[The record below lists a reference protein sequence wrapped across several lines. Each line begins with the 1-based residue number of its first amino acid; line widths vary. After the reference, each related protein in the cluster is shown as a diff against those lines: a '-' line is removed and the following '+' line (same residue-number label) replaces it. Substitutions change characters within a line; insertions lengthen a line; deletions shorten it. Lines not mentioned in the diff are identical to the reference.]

1 MSEPSPGPARP
12 LRRPQRRPGWR
23 KRRLRWAAA
32 ILVAVAALAAVGSWL
47 VYRATRPETRRP
59 GEELPE
65 ITAKLARGLP
75 AEAPTPRFTDVTG
88 EAGLGGFVT
97 FAGERTSQLPEDM
110 GSGAAWGDFDGDGDD
125 DLFAVAAGG
134 PLGGPDAERALSRLY
149 ENLGDGTFREVA
161 AFPET
166 RIQGMAAA
174 WGDADGDGRPD
185 LVVTGY
191 GALRLYLNRQEGWI
205 RDERFTD
212 LPGYWAGAA
221 WGDFD
226 NDRDLDLY
234 VCGYVRYVPPSGAPR
249 RASEQYGRAVPYTLN
264 PASFEPERNLLFEND
279 GRGRF
284 REVAAVW
291 GVSNP
296 GGRSL
301 SALWHD
307 FDADGRLDLYV
318 ANDISDNALYLN
330 RGDTFEDAGLA
341 AWVADYR
348 GAMGLA
354 AGDWNRDGD
363 DDLFVTHWIAQENAL
378 YDSRLV
384 DLAKA
389 RAGSGE
395 AADPAEPANPTG
407 SAAGSIQLAFTDLA
421 APLGLGQI
429 ALHSVGWGT
438 EFLDFDGDGW
448 LDLVVANGSTL
459 ESAENSRRL
468 EPQRPMLLWNE
479 AGRYFHD
486 LAPLSPPLAAP
497 VLGRGL
503 AVADY
508 DRDGDLDLAIVRL
521 DAGLQLLRNDMQS
534 GRWIALKL
542 RGRRGPGGEARGE
555 GEGSSVA
562 LRAGEAV
569 HRRSVTGASYLSQS
583 ARTLHFGLGAAER
596 ADEVEVRWLG
606 GESQRFGPLEAG
618 AVWELVEGEPEPRRL
633 AGPALAAAD
642 TAAGGAPGAAA
653 EEALRRERRL
663 EFWARQ
669 REAMDA
675 LKRDGDCAKAEPLFR
690 AALALDPSH
699 EDSRYYLG
707 NCLAALGRA
716 EDGLAELD
724 RLRRA
729 SPMSHRAH
737 KQWGVLRATFAA
749 TESDLDAAWRALERA
764 LEINRE
770 ETGALLALG
779 EIALLRG
786 DTGEAERWLGLACRT
801 NPQSVGGL
809 YLRAY
814 AAWKEGRPEA
824 RELLRAA
831 GAARGPDWKPEG
843 AVAEGD
849 VARLMHRESGP
860 LTRFWEGWDG
870 GDDPAGAFGEL
881 DAHLRDFR
889 RGLG

>member
-1 MSEPSPGPARP
+1 MSEPQPGPGRP
-12 LRRPQRRPGWR
+12 LRRPKRPPGWR
-23 KRRLRWAAA
+23 KRRLRRVALLLTLAAA
-32 ILVAVAALAAVGSWL
+32 VVGVTAFL

-59 GEELPE
+59 GEKLPE

-75 AEAPTPRFTDVTG
+75 AEAPTPRFADVTA
-88 EAGLGGFVT
+88 EAGLGGFLT

-110 GSGAAWGDFDGDGDD
+110 GSGVAWGDYDGDGDD

-134 PLGGPDAERALSRLY
+134 PLAATAAEAQRAPSKLY
-149 ENLGDGTFREVA
+149 ENLGAGTFREVTG
-161 AFPET
+161 FPET

-191 GALRLYLNRQEGWI
+191 QALRLYLNREEGWA
-205 RDERFTD
+205 RDERFPD

-234 VCGYVRYVPPSGAPR
+234 ICGYVRYVPPAGDSPR
-249 RASEQYGRAVPYTLN
+249 ATEQYGRAVPYTLN
-264 PASFEPERNLLFEND
+264 PATYEPERNLLLEND

-318 ANDISDNALYLN
+318 ANDISDNALFLN

-348 GAMGLA
+348 GAMGLS

-363 DDLFVTHWIAQENAL
+363 DDLFVTHWVAQENAL

-384 DLAKA
+384 DLERA
-389 RAGSGE
+389 RAAGG
-395 AADPAEPANPTG
+395 ADAPPVK
-407 SAAGSIQLAFTDLA
+407 LAFTDQA

-429 ALHSVGWGT
+429 ALQTVGWGT
-438 EFLDFDGDGW
+438 EFADFDGDGW

-459 ESAENSRRL
+459 ETDGEPRRL
-468 EPQRPMLLWNE
+468 ERQPPMLLWNE
-479 AGRYFHD
+479 GGRFFHD
-486 LAPLSPPLAAP
+486 LAPLSELLARPA
-497 VLGRGL
+497 LGRGL
-503 AVADY
+503 ALSDY
-508 DRDGDLDLAIVRL
+508 DRDGDLDILIVHL
-521 DAGLQLLRNDMQS
+521 DGGLQLLRNDMQT
-534 GRWIALKL
+534 GRWIGLRLK
-542 RGRRGPGGEARGE
+542 GRRGPSGEPRGE
-555 GEGSSVA
+555 GEGSTVVLHAEGVA
-562 LRAGEAV
+562 L
-569 HRRSVTGASYLSQS
+569 RRSVTGASYLSQS
-583 ARTLHFGLGAAER
+583 GRTLHFGLGAAAG

-606 GESQRFGPLEAG
+606 GEAQRFGPLAAG
-618 AVWELVEGEPEPRRL
+618 SLWELVEGEAAPRRL
-633 AGPALAAAD
+633 TSPVPGPVGAPATAAAGD
-642 TAAGGAPGAAA
+642 GSPDAGTTVETLDP
-653 EEALRRERRL
+653 RQRQV

-675 LKRDGDCAKAEPLFR
+675 LKRDDDCAKAEPLFR
-690 AALALDPSH
+690 AALALDPGH

-707 NCLAALGRA
+707 NCLATLGRPA
-716 EDGLAELD
+716 EGLAELD
-724 RLRRA
+724 RLRRE

-737 KQWGVLRATFAA
+737 KQWGVLQATVA
-749 TESDLDAAWRALERA
+749 TSTADLDAARQALERA

-779 EIALLRG
+779 EVALLGG
-786 DTGEAERWLGLACRT
+786 DTATAERWLGLALQT

-814 AAWKEGRPEA
+814 AAWKEGRGETG
-824 RELLRAA
+824 ELLRAA
-831 GAARGPDWKPEG
+831 RAARGPDWKPEG

-849 VARLMHRESGP
+849 VARRMHRESGP
-860 LTRFWEGWDG
+860 LTRFWEDWDG
-870 GDDPAGAFGEL
+870 GDDPSGAFRDL
-881 DAHLRDFR
+881 DAHLREFR
-889 RGLG
+889 RGLV

>member
-125 DLFAVAAGG
+125 ELFAVAAGG

-205 RDERFTD
+205 RDERFSD

-307 FDADGRLDLYV
+307 FDADGRLDLY
-318 ANDISDNALYLN
+318 
-330 RGDTFEDAGLA
+330 G
-341 AWVADYR
+341 
-348 GAMGLA
+348 
-354 AGDWNRDGD
+354 
-363 DDLFVTHWIAQENAL
+363 
-378 YDSRLV
+378 
-384 DLAKA
+384 
-389 RAGSGE
+389 
-395 AADPAEPANPTG
+395 
-407 SAAGSIQLAFTDLA
+407 
-421 APLGLGQI
+421 
-429 ALHSVGWGT
+429 
-438 EFLDFDGDGW
+438 
-448 LDLVVANGSTL
+448 ANGFLSGKL
-459 ESAENSRRL
+459 E
-468 EPQRPMLLWNE
+468 
-479 AGRYFHD
+479 D
-486 LAPLSPPLAAP
+486 
-497 VLGRGL
+497 
-503 AVADY
+503 
-508 DRDGDLDLAIVRL
+508 
-521 DAGLQLLRNDMQS
+521 
-534 GRWIALKL
+534 
-542 RGRRGPGGEARGE
+542 
-555 GEGSSVA
+555 
-562 LRAGEAV
+562 
-569 HRRSVTGASYLSQS
+569 
-583 ARTLHFGLGAAER
+583 
-596 ADEVEVRWLG
+596 
-606 GESQRFGPLEAG
+606 
-618 AVWELVEGEPEPRRL
+618 
-633 AGPALAAAD
+633 
-642 TAAGGAPGAAA
+642 
-653 EEALRRERRL
+653 
-663 EFWARQ
+663 
-669 REAMDA
+669 
-675 LKRDGDCAKAEPLFR
+675 
-690 AALALDPSH
+690 
-699 EDSRYYLG
+699 
-707 NCLAALGRA
+707 
-716 EDGLAELD
+716 
-724 RLRRA
+724 
-729 SPMSHRAH
+729 
-737 KQWGVLRATFAA
+737 
-749 TESDLDAAWRALERA
+749 
-764 LEINRE
+764 
-770 ETGALLALG
+770 
-779 EIALLRG
+779 
-786 DTGEAERWLGLACRT
+786 
-801 NPQSVGGL
+801 
-809 YLRAY
+809 
-814 AAWKEGRPEA
+814 
-824 RELLRAA
+824 
-831 GAARGPDWKPEG
+831 
-843 AVAEGD
+843 D
-849 VARLMHRESGP
+849 V
-860 LTRFWEGWDG
+860 
-870 GDDPAGAFGEL
+870 
-881 DAHLRDFR
+881 
-889 RGLG
+889 